1 MIVSRDGACVHK
13 FTVGSDVKTYPRLKD
28 SYSKTYRIIYTHQE
42 ALRTRNECRILEE

>member
-13 FTVGSDVKTYPRLKD
+13 FTVGSDVKTYPRLKKD

-42 ALRTRNECRILEE
+42 ALRNECRIREE